1 MGVVFR
7 LNDIIVLKKKLKRLI
22 YGSTN
27 RTTYQRLK
35 RLKNGARH
43 LIR

>member
-27 RTTYQRLK
+27 RTTYQRLMG
-35 RLKNGARH
+35 LE
-43 LIR
+43 